1 MRTQGRVEAEIKLF
15 SPLDWGQAF
24 RPKPTRVLSYQNWA
38 DPIATS
44 FCKIHMQKVKM
55 DSQKQIVNIH
65 SPMHI
70 IAEVDFSPS
79 RLDDSTNIFQ
89 DRQVF
94 LFTWK
99 NMERI

>member
-1 MRTQGRVEAEIKLF
+1 MSWSWNQIVFTFRSGSSFPDKANKSVVFPELGGPNSNVILQNTYAE
-15 SPLDWGQAF
+15 
-24 RPKPTRVLSYQNWA
+24 NEN
-38 DPIATS
+38 
-44 FCKIHMQKVKM
+44 
-55 DSQKQIVNIH
+55 DSQKLVVNIQ

-79 RLDDSTNIFQ
+79 RLDDSTNIFK
-89 DRQVF
+89 DSQVF